1 MLLTNSNSSSET
13 VVVPR
18 GLRIER
24 VRTDRGGEYTTGYF
38 VKYTHTGLDRMV
50 VDRTVILDGTG
61 FKSTAALGHTN
72 NYTNDGNELE
82 EGEMLEEHYHHHR
95 LEGELF
101 DEMLEEHYHHHRL
114 EGELFEDHHYNHHRL
129 PWSPIADRHLHLPPR
144 TPIEDHDHV
153 FRRPPKSPLKN
164 ASISPLFAI
173 VAPKLLSGFFLAEI
187 I

>member
-101 DEMLEEHYHHHRL
+101 
-114 EGELFEDHHYNHHRL
+114 EDHHYNHHRL